1 MKTID
6 VMIDLERVGVDYCD
20 LLITF
25 LREQL
30 VIVDQKTIN
39 NIKTN
44 VFNDV
49 MAQIC
54 SILDMSEVNGEI
66 RDFFDKVSD
75 IPDFKVLG
83 YYEFLIEPEVN
94 KFFCSVTKQLAYNI
108 FSIVN
113 RYVDLTS
120 LSVRTSLSHT
130 TTTTLLLT
138 VEKNENDSYIDV
150 IL

>member
-94 KFFCSVTKQLAYNI
+94 KFFCSITKQLAYNV

>member
-66 RDFFDKVSD
+66 RDFYDKVND

-94 KFFCSVTKQLAYNI
+94 KFFCSITKQLAYNV

>member
-94 KFFCSVTKQLAYNI
+94 KFFCSITKQLAYNV

-120 LSVRTSLSHT
+120 LSVRTSLSDT